1 MTIANERHPLFT
13 LPTELLVHI
22 TCHLSLPTYI
32 AAAMTSTCFHSRLMS
47 REIIVYLRARFNLN
61 PHSGNMIVFA
71 YHTGLITRAPTVC
84 EIIFKEFFVCS
95 PTAGREQSVRAW
107 AVLYA
112 LHRATRVYYEP
123 LLSED
128 DAGGQKGLSIEMRS
142 KLCPLHQCGDRRAQ
156 NLAFI
161 QRYVH
166 YMLQL
171 EEKPANA
178 TFSYIHTL
186 KTYHTIFLQVL
197 KEGDLN
203 VLTFYL
209 QTYGP
214 PFQQFRLRGD
224 EYDDINIGASSIG
237 TPLWLP
243 PREEQQ
249 QQQHQ
254 TDVAIN
260 FAAPSNSV
268 LPKSASNLD
277 HIDRRNFCRCHLN
290 QVSSGQAMRLQVKKT
305 LEQYGVHVIDGC
317 S

>member
-1 MTIANERHPLFT
+1 MTIANERHALFT
-13 LPTELLVHI
+13 LPTELLVQI
-22 TCHLSLPTYI
+22 NCHLSLPTYI
-32 AAAMTSTCFHSRLMS
+32 ALAMTSTCFYSRLMS
-47 REIIVYLRARFNLN
+47 REIMVYLRARFNLN
-61 PHSGNMIVFA
+61 PHSGNTIVFA
-71 YHTGLITRAPTVC
+71 YHTGLITKAPTVC

-95 PTAGREQSVRAW
+95 PTAAREQSVRAW

-128 DAGGQKGLSIEMRS
+128 DAGGQKGLAIEIRS

-171 EEKPANA
+171 EDKPANA

-203 VLTFYL
+203 ILTFYL
-209 QTYGP
+209 RTYGP

-224 EYDDINIGASSIG
+224 EYDDINIGASTSTG
-237 TPLWLP
+237 SPLWIP
-243 PREEQQ
+243 PRQEQQ
-249 QQQHQ
+249 QQ
-254 TDVAIN
+254 TDDPIT
-260 FAAPSNSV
+260 FAAPSNSSIS
-268 LPKSASNLD
+268 PRSASNLD

-290 QVSSGQAMRLQVKKT
+290 QVSSGQAMRLRVKHT